1 MANVI
6 DDGFAPVHEINDWD
20 FPLWSEILPGL
31 WTGGTD
37 DYDTID
43 YVADTKQPRN
53 ITQDDFDT
61 VVTLYAWARPAD
73 WLVDEVRFGF
83 YDSDVNHID
92 WGKLMNVVN
101 YAHSAWKSGNKVLI
115 RCQAGLNRSGLTTAL
130 VLMKDGYSAKDAI
143 ALMREK
149 RTDYVLC
156 NRDFEHHLLSM
167 ETING

>member
-73 WLVDEVRFGF
+73 WRRARKTARRAPRRAE
-83 YDSDVNHID
+83 
-92 WGKLMNVVN
+92 
-101 YAHSAWKSGNKVLI
+101 SGHASPEKPERPGGCAETGADGPEN
-115 RCQAGLNRSGLTTAL
+115 CSGGTHGSSPGSGPLP
-130 VLMKDGYSAKDAI
+130 
-143 ALMREK
+143 
-149 RTDYVLC
+149 
-156 NRDFEHHLLSM
+156 
-167 ETING
+167 